1 MSTDDPVPEQTH
13 TTRLLDAVAMIAD
26 VLQDGA
32 AESDRQ
38 GALADKTVTALREH
52 GFWRMRLCRELG
64 GLELDVTSQVR
75 VLAALAAVDTSSAWC
90 TMVANS
96 AVAALGA
103 TMPQPVVDRVFASGV
118 PLCSIAAAPAGVA
131 VPDGDGYRVS
141 ATWRLASSIDHAEWL
156 HAVAFVEG
164 DPSRPLPLAVPVH
177 ELDVL
182 DTWNV
187 IGLAGT
193 GSHDVALVDHH
204 LPHELV
210 GRIGDPGRQVRGT
223 RRYDQLALD
232 DLESFEH
239 LAFAIGVARRALDEL
254 GTVLSRGRGGS
265 ATGDREIVQLEV
277 GEALV
282 DLEAMQSLARSVYER
297 ADAAAAGDV
306 SAWREQDRHLP
317 RAVASWATR
326 RALGIVQLAFHRSG
340 SAALYRPN
348 VFEKLLRDM
357 SVAATH
363 ITVNDAALTSHA
375 LRSMESSGMDESVR
389 RAG

>member
-1 MSTDDPVPEQTH
+1 MTTGDPAPEQTQ

-26 VLQDGA
+26 VVQDGA

-38 GALADKTVTALREH
+38 GTLADKTVTALREH

-64 GLELDVTSQVR
+64 GLELDVSSQVQ

-103 TMPQPVVDRVFASGV
+103 TMPQPAIERIFASGV

-131 VPDGDGYRVS
+131 VPDGDGFRVS
-141 ATWRLASSIDHAEWL
+141 ATWRLASSINHAEWL

-164 DPSRPLPLAVPVH
+164 DPSRPLPLAIPAQ

-193 GSHDVALVDHH
+193 GSNDVALVDHH
-204 LPHELV
+204 LPHELA
-210 GRIGDPGRQVRGT
+210 GRIGNPSHQLRGT
-223 RRYDQLALD
+223 RRYDLLALE
-232 DLESFEH
+232 DLESYEH
-239 LAFAIGVARRALDEL
+239 LAFAVGVASRALDEL
-254 GTVLSRGRGGS
+254 GTALSHGRGGS
-265 ATGDREIVQLEV
+265 ATGDREIVQMEL
-277 GEALV
+277 GGALV
-282 DLEAMQSLARSVYER
+282 DLQAMQSLARAVYDR
-297 ADAAAAGDV
+297 ADAAAAGDA
-306 SAWREQDRHLP
+306 SAWSEQDRHLP
-317 RAVASWATR
+317 RAVATWATR
-326 RALGIVQLAFHRSG
+326 RALEIVQLAFHRSG
-340 SAALYRPN
+340 GAALYRPN
-348 VFEKLLRDM
+348 IFEKLLRDM

-363 ITVNDAALTSHA
+363 VMVNDAVLATHA
-375 LRSMESSGMDESVR
+375 LRTIQAHGMDESVR